1 MTTAATTQHF
11 WAATWDGI
19 RTAAT
24 SLLSFARTYDNRHKQ
39 MRQQGELDLP
49 IEHAAV
55 IVIPERV
62 R

>member
-1 MTTAATTQHF
+1 MTTAATTQYF

-19 RTAAT
+19 RAAAT
-24 SLLSFARTYDNRHKQ
+24 SLFRFAQIYENRHKQ

-55 IVIPERV
+55 IVTPDRL